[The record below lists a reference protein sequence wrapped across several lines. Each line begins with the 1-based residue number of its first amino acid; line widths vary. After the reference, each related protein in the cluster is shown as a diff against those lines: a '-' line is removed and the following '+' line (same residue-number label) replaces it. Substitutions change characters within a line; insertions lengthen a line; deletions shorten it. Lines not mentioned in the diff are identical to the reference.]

1 MILIV
6 MKLNH
11 VIFAIAFLF
20 AFATESRAISLK
32 GSNGRQ
38 VEFAGIKD
46 ATPQG
51 LTAQVTAES
60 PLIGVQWEK
69 LDLEAMKAENP
80 QIYASYLTT
89 LDGETVNLNLGS
101 YTPADEMPTEAV
113 AGNRQYKGWTHIK
126 IGNVN
131 YLLQM
136 PLSNKPQGILLVAVN
151 DWGRSF
157 QYLANWDR
165 GTGPLADLQNKHKL
179 AYLTYEFL
187 TDERDPTKV
196 PDFVYA
202 EKGSGEKLFLAID
215 SMAKDLDMPELSEL
229 PIAIY
234 GTERVGAAFAYNLI
248 QYKPERFI
256 GAFISKGAF
265 YTGQPTEASAKVPI
279 LFVTGEYS
287 NQAELWHTEDTAEK
301 AYAAAAPLNPNWTW
315 GSEFRGPGHQTLESE
330 YFGQQYLNEVLS
342 MRLVERKPKPK
353 PVETEGEG
361 EAEKP
366 VAGAEGEEKP
376 EEEEEVEE
384 EPRMKDLDRS
394 IGMIGNLETDELLKI
409 TDPDA
414 VLGEGETFIP
424 NAEIGKLWKKFVTGE
439 LVAPR
444 PKPQN

>member
-1 MILIV
+1 

-11 VIFAIAFLF
+11 VILAVAILF
-20 AFATESRAISLK
+20 AFVAESRAISLK

-46 ATPQG
+46 ATPKG

-69 LDLEAMKAENP
+69 LDLEAMKTENP
-80 QIYASYLTT
+80 QIYAAYLTA

-101 YTPADEMPTEAV
+101 YTPADQMPTDVV
-113 AGNRQYKGWTHIK
+113 AGNRQYIGWSHIK

-136 PLSNKPQGILLVAVN
+136 PLSNNPQGILLVAVN

-196 PDFVYA
+196 PDFVFA

-215 SMAKDLDMPELSEL
+215 SMAKDLKKPELAEL
-229 PIAIY
+229 PIAVY

-248 QYKPERFI
+248 QMKPERFV

-287 NQAELWHTEDTAEK
+287 NQAQLWQTEDTAEK
-301 AYAAAAPLNPNWTW
+301 VFAAAAPFVPNWTW
-315 GSEFRGPGHQTLESE
+315 GVEFRGPGHQTLESE
-330 YFGQQYLNEVLS
+330 YFGQKYLDQVLS
-342 MRLVERKPKPK
+342 MRLVERKPKPEPK
-353 PVETEGEG
+353 PA
-361 EAEKP
+361 EAEGATP
-366 VAGAEGEEKP
+366 AAGAEGEEKP
-376 EEEEEVEE
+376 EEEEEEVVE

-394 IGMIGNLETDELLKI
+394 QGMIGNWETDELIKI

-414 VLGEGETFIP
+414 VMGENETFIP
-424 NAEIGKLWKKFVTGE
+424 NAETGKLWKKFITGE
-439 LVAPR
+439 LEAPR